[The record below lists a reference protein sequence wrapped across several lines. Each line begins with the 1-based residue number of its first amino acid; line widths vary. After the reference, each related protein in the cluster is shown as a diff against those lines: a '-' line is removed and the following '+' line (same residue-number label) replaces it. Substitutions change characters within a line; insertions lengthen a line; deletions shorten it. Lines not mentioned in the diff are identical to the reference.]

1 MNSEFN
7 DRIAA
12 QRAVLRV
19 VNGVQWK
26 TEPLLGLS
34 RKAIDRWI
42 ARNKIELDS
51 VVAGYVTMISSKLF
65 FLANKSQDQ
74 ISEEYQLIRSE
85 IIAACGAIA
94 KELSLKNG
102 GRLIDT

>member
-1 MNSEFN
+1 MHNEFN

-19 VNGVQWK
+19 VNGVQWDA
-26 TEPLLGLS
+26 EPLLGLS

-42 ARNKIELDS
+42 ARNKIEINS
-51 VVAGYVTMISSKLF
+51 TIAGYVTTVSSKLF

-85 IIAACGAIA
+85 IIAACDAIA
-94 KELSLKNG
+94 RELSLEK
-102 GRLIDT
+102 

>member
-1 MNSEFN
+1 MHNEFN

-19 VNGVQWK
+19 VNGVQWN

-42 ARNKIELDS
+42 ARNRIEMDS
-51 VVAGYVTMISSKLF
+51 RVVSYVTTVSSKLF

-85 IIAACGAIA
+85 IIAACDAIA
-94 KELSLKNG
+94 RELSLDK
-102 GRLIDT
+102 

>member
-1 MNSEFN
+1 MHNEFN

-19 VNGVQWK
+19 VNGVRWNA
-26 TEPLLGLS
+26 EPLLGLS

-42 ARNKIELDS
+42 ARNKIEINS
-51 VVAGYVTMISSKLF
+51 TIAVHVTTVSSKLF

-85 IIAACGAIA
+85 IVAACDAIA
-94 KELSLKNG
+94 GELSLKK
-102 GRLIDT
+102 